1 MTTDG
6 EITESPSMRNVTHKP
21 EQISG
26 LETWAFALAT
36 ALVALIVIGVVPHLH
51 W

>member
-1 MTTDG
+1 M
-6 EITESPSMRNVTHKP
+6 ESALMRNVTHKP

-36 ALVALIVIGVVPHLH
+36 ALVALIVIGVLPALVRGI
-51 W
+51 

>member
-1 MTTDG
+1 
-6 EITESPSMRNVTHKP
+6 MRNVTRKP

-26 LETWAFALAT
+26 LEMWAFALAT
-36 ALVALIVIGVVPHLH
+36 VLVALIVIGVLPHVH

>member
-1 MTTDG
+1 
-6 EITESPSMRNVTHKP
+6 MRNVTHKP

-26 LETWAFALAT
+26 LETWGFALAT
-36 ALVALIVIGVVPHLH
+36 ALVALIVIGVLPHML